1 MNGYEA
7 QKVIIKINRDT
18 KEDKIKW
25 EVTHTTPT
33 SLSGT
38 EKLIDNVYVAKVST
52 KKVRLYKYEY
62 KYFYDEEAFL
72 WLEGYRFEFIDF
84 NDKSEWEFPRDNS
97 IEDLYDSVRY
107 KTSKVEDFFKDYLS
121 DE

>member
-7 QKVIIKINRDT
+7 QKVIVKLNRDT

-25 EVTHTTPT
+25 EVTHTIPS
-33 SLSGT
+33 SLAGT
-38 EKLIDNVYVAKVST
+38 EKLIDNIYVAKVST

-62 KYFYDEEAFL
+62 KHFYEEEIFFWLEAFRL
-72 WLEGYRFEFIDF
+72 EFIDLYE
-84 NDKSEWEFPRDNS
+84 KTEWEFPRDNAV
-97 IEDLYDSVRY
+97 EDLYDSVRY
-107 KTSKVEDFFKDYLS
+107 KTSNVEDFFKDYLA

>member
-7 QKVIIKINRDT
+7 QKVIVKLNRDT

-25 EVTHTTPT
+25 EVTHNIPS
-33 SLSGT
+33 SLAGT
-38 EKLIDNVYVAKVST
+38 EKLIDNIYVAKVST

-62 KYFYDEEAFL
+62 KHFYEEETFFWLEAFRL
-72 WLEGYRFEFIDF
+72 EFIDF
-84 NDKSEWEFPRDNS
+84 YEKAEWEFPKDNAV
-97 IEDLYDSVRY
+97 EDLYDSVRY
-107 KTSKVEDFFKDYLS
+107 KTSNVEDFFKDYLA